1 MVVSSSVVFAGEE
14 LLSGLAALASRP
26 NPEDFGA
33 SEAAAV
39 VFPGVGCDL
48 PKRKDADGAVDVAES

>member
-1 MVVSSSVVFAGEE
+1 MVFAGEE
-14 LLSGLAALASRP
+14 LFSGLAALASRP

-33 SEAAAV
+33 SEAAAA

-48 PKRKDADGAVDVAES
+48 PKVKEAGGAVGDAES